1 MIVREEGVLD
11 LLVAALPHL
20 RGGLREDS
28 ARFTAQLLH
37 DHLDLDAA
45 SVISTDRVLAF
56 IGAGADHHIV
66 GEPNLTSLTRR
77 ALESGEVMRTQQR
90 EEIGCPHAGCPLT
103 SAVIAPLHVRGR
115 VIGAIKLYRVGGREI
130 CAYDEDAARS
140 LARVLSVYLEA
151 AELDER
157 DALAAKAELE
167 ALRAQIS
174 PHFLFNTLTTI
185 ASLTRTDPQRAHTLI
200 IDLADFFREALAD
213 HGELA
218 PLERELEYVQ
228 RYLRFETARY
238 GERLRVDYDVDP
250 GAKHTLVPLLAVQ
263 LLVQNAVVH
272 GIVPRDKPGTVSISA
287 HLEDGVCEICVR
299 DDGVG
304 IPPETL
310 QRVFARGFGSG
321 AGIGLDNVQRRLVAL
336 FGAQHA
342 LRIESEVGKGTTARF
357 SVPHASG

>member
-20 RGGLREDS
+20 RGGLHEES

-56 IGAGADHHIV
+56 IGAGSDHHIV
-66 GEPNLTSLTRR
+66 GEPNLTDLTRR
-77 ALESGEVMRTQQR
+77 ALQSGQVMRTEHR
-90 EEIGCPHAGCPLT
+90 EEIGCPNPQCPLT

-115 VIGAIKLYRVGGREI
+115 ITGAIKLYRVGGREI
-130 CAYDEDAARS
+130 TAYDENVARS
-140 LARVLSVYLEA
+140 LARVLSVYLEV

-157 DALAAKAELE
+157 AALATKAELE

-185 ASLTRTDPQRAHTLI
+185 ASLTRTNPEHAHALI
-200 IDLADFFREALAD
+200 IDLADFFRTSLVD
-213 HGELA
+213 HGELV
-218 PLERELEYVQ
+218 PLERELEYVE

-238 GERLRVDYDVDP
+238 GERLRVRYDVDR
-250 GAKHTLVPLLAVQ
+250 TLYGVPIPLLAVQ
-263 LLVQNAVVH
+263 VLVQNAVVH
-272 GIVPRDKPGTVSISA
+272 GIVPHDKVGVVSISA
-287 HLEDGVCEICVR
+287 HASGDACEIVVH
-299 DDGVG
+299 DDGAG
-304 IPPETL
+304 IPPDRL
-310 QRVFARGFGSG
+310 KRVFHRGAGSG

-336 FGAQHA
+336 FGPQHA
-342 LRIESEVGKGTTARF
+342 LRLESEFGKGTTARF
-357 SVPHASG
+357 TVPLPS